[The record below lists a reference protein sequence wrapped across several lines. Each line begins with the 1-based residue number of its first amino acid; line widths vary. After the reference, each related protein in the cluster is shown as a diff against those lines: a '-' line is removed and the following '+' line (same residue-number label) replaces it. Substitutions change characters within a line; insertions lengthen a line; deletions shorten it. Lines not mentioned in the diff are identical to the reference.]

1 MPFFLQSSTLRA
13 VLQLLA
19 VQGEY
24 ANLTAPHDPDP
35 PSLLK
40 DPQPCSPSVSPP
52 LTQIP
57 LNTSVEYKALGHTTS
72 DQSSGDTGSCDRLL
86 ADVLP
91 TEAIAQKECYVN
103 PVMTSGS
110 STSEELILG
119 LSVTESKSERET
131 PIISII
137 DVPPSPALFTAQL
150 PINPVP
156 HPAQLT
162 PAVANSSS
170 DITSSDPLA
179 PNCPPPAGSL
189 GPDNSFPEITH
200 SLAEETALPEPQLA
214 VSTGS
219 SYIKIIYCL
228 FHTQLNPPYGVLHA
242 PSLLPRA
249 LILRRFPPILTALA
263 DVSSITKQIFLLR
276 TLFFVPVSYLKQN
289 NCFVLS
295 RVIKVKNF
303 LS

>member
-1 MPFFLQSSTLRA
+1 MSFFLQSSTLRA

-24 ANLTAPHDPDP
+24 ANLTAPHDHDPDP
-35 PSLLK
+35 PLLVK

-72 DQSSGDTGSCDRLL
+72 DQSSGDTGSCDRPLV
-86 ADVLP
+86 DVLP
-91 TEAIAQKECYVN
+91 TEAIAQKECYIK

-119 LSVTESKSERET
+119 PSVTESKSERET

-156 HPAQLT
+156 HPAQLI
-162 PAVANSSS
+162 PAVVNSSS
-170 DITSSDPLA
+170 NVTSSDPLA

-189 GPDNSFPEITH
+189 QGLDNSFPEITH

-219 SYIKIIYCL
+219 SYIKIIY
-228 FHTQLNPPYGVLHA
+228 
-242 PSLLPRA
+242 
-249 LILRRFPPILTALA
+249 
-263 DVSSITKQIFLLR
+263 
-276 TLFFVPVSYLKQN
+276 
-289 NCFVLS
+289 
-295 RVIKVKNF
+295 
-303 LS
+303 